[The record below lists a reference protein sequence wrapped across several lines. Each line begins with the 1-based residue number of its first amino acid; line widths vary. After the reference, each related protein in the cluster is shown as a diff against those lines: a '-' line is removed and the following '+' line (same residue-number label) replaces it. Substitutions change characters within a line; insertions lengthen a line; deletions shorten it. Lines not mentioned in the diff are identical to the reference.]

1 MQKFGGTNKEIMV
14 FLKVTYV
21 AQVLHNNRLKVPKNF
36 FHYCSVHQR
45 RDVKPRIIRAFDLF
59 FHQWNEFG
67 KIIFLSFIKN
77 KTRAAVNVIYL
88 TFHITCFHICILT
101 FKFCNN

>member
-1 MQKFGGTNKEIMV
+1 MSLKFCIIIDLKFQKTFFTIVLYTNA
-14 FLKVTYV
+14 VT
-21 AQVLHNNRLKVPKNF
+21 
-36 FHYCSVHQR
+36 S
-45 RDVKPRIIRAFDLF
+45 KPRIIRAFDLF